1 MRQLLWATDVHL
13 DHVGPPNAARTFGE
27 LLRRSYP
34 TSEGLIVTGDIA
46 EGRTV
51 AETLRELSEA
61 YGGPLH
67 FVLGNHDY
75 YRAHFRT
82 VDADVDAVNA
92 RTDKL
97 NWLRKSPVVIDEQ
110 TALVGSGGWYD
121 ARYGDPES
129 PLQLNDFMLIGEIF
143 EALDK
148 SRLRMLE
155 VLRER
160 ADFLMETLLQQ
171 TRQLLRDSTIR
182 HLIVATHVP
191 PFAEAA
197 WHNGRGANGT
207 WAPYFSS
214 KATGDALLEL
224 AAEFP
229 RVYFTTLCGHS
240 HGHGTYS
247 ASHNLTVHTGRA
259 RYGFPE
265 VAGVLQ
271 LSPAGVSV
279 SVFENPQNDDT

>member
-13 DHVGPPNAARTFGE
+13 DHVGHASAARSFGD

-34 TSEGLIVTGDIA
+34 ESEGLIVTGDIA

-51 AETLRELSEA
+51 VETLRELGEG
-61 YGGPLH
+61 YGGPIY

-82 VDADVDAVNA
+82 VDADIEALSS
-92 RTDKL
+92 RTDGL
-97 NWLRKSPVVIDEQ
+97 YWLRKCPLWLDEE
-110 TALVGSGGWYD
+110 TALVGSGGFYD

-129 PLQLNDFMLIGEIF
+129 PLQLSDFMLIGEIF
-143 EALDK
+143 EAQDE
-148 SRLRMLE
+148 SRARMLE

-160 ADFLMETLLQQ
+160 ADSLMATLVEQARSILGDPKI
-171 TRQLLRDSTIR
+171 RYLL
-182 HLIVATHVP
+182 VATHVP

-214 KATGDALLEL
+214 KATGDALLGL

-229 RVYFTTLCGHS
+229 HVHFTTLCGHS
-240 HGHGTYS
+240 HGHGTY
-247 ASHNLTVHTGRA
+247 AAAHNLTIYTGRA
-259 RYGFPE
+259 RYGFPQ
-265 VAGVLQ
+265 VAGTINF
-271 LSPAGVSV
+271 SPGVSV
-279 SVFENPQNDDT
+279 SLFANPKNDGT